1 MAEAG
6 QFDLALQIAQKIE
19 VAWHRSSAL
28 AEVAAAM
35 AKAGQTERADQA
47 FRLAL
52 KIAYEDASDRSWALR
67 DIAEAMA
74 KAGQF
79 DRALQIAQKIGD
91 ALVRSLALRKIAEAM
106 AEAGQTERANQA
118 FQLALQTTQ
127 EIHRWFRPLPLKEI
141 AEALAKA
148 GQIDR
153 AVDVAEMIDKP
164 VVRLQALAA
173 IMVAKQKAGKGEAGK
188 E

>member
-1 MAEAG
+1 VKAMRRELSDIIAMAKAG
-6 QFDLALQIAQKIE
+6 QFDLALQAAQKIE
-19 VAWHRSSAL
+19 RAWDL
-28 AEVAAAM
+28 
-35 AKAGQTERADQA
+35 
-47 FRLAL
+47 
-52 KIAYEDASDRSWALR
+52 YWALR
-67 DIAEAMA
+67 EIA
-74 KAGQF
+74 
-79 DRALQIAQKIGD
+79 
-91 ALVRSLALRKIAEAM
+91 VAM

-148 GQIDR
+148 RQIDR

-164 VVRLQALAA
+164 VVRFQALAA
-173 IMVAKQKAGKGEAGK
+173 IMAAKQKAGKGEAGR